1 MIRILAN
8 SRCLDDKVNVSEK
21 KKRKNCCACLGARER
36 INLKSQ
42 ICWIAFRELHEYWK
56 YFPKKE
62 TSSFWKM
69 QKKICLSPKDAS
81 YRICHYDYNTQN
93 IIFFHI
99 FINLVLFTIIQWNLP
114 LEQVFK
120 DAVADSVTTFCGE
133 SRDCEITAPRKRLLH
148 HYQA

>member
-1 MIRILAN
+1 MLKIF
-8 SRCLDDKVNVSEK
+8 SEK
-21 KKRKNCCACLGARER
+21 RNLYFLKNAGKNAM
-36 INLKSQ
+36 S
-42 ICWIAFRELHEYWK
+42 
-56 YFPKKE
+56 
-62 TSSFWKM
+62 
-69 QKKICLSPKDAS
+69 LSPKDAS